1 MKTAAAMMPAEGHK
15 RRSGL
20 RCQRCNGLML
30 PVRLYDQSLGF
41 GPMDCW
47 GAAAG
52 ASRSSRVA
60 LFTM

>member
-1 MKTAAAMMPAEGHK
+1 MKTAAAPAAEKHK
-15 RRSGL
+15 KHGGL

-47 GAAAG
+47 GQQRELHAQG
-52 ASRSSRVA
+52 G
-60 LFTM
+60 